1 MERCAL
7 LLHHRR
13 HAYVTSR
20 AWWCRPFGSLFQLS
34 QCFSRRV
41 FLFPLLTSTE
51 LLAHGRTSNIG
62 FGVRVLIP
70 CNWRVLLAI
79 SHERF
84 STSICPPA
92 RKTEPIEPT
101 AARAHKRKKHSC
113 PPRNFEKLKSF
124 NSAGGPSWRESQTLP
139 FPVLRI
145 FSFALM
151 QSSGA
156 DPTWSPEGTR
166 IGVLPSSL
174 NRQDKSLTMQLLR
187 RSAQRQ
193 AAV

>member
-1 MERCAL
+1 MPFHQHCSISLPTLLACLCSTYLRNWSWHGTQQQQPPPLQRLAVRAPWLSGSAPPCTASPNALFGAALERCAL

-13 HAYVTSR
+13 HAYVASR

-101 AARAHKRKKHSC
+101 AARAHKRNTLA
-113 PPRNFEKLKSF
+113 RQGILK
-124 NSAGGPSWRESQTLP
+124 N
-139 FPVLRI
+139 
-145 FSFALM
+145 
-151 QSSGA
+151 
-156 DPTWSPEGTR
+156 
-166 IGVLPSSL
+166 
-174 NRQDKSLTMQLLR
+174 
-187 RSAQRQ
+187 
-193 AAV
+193 